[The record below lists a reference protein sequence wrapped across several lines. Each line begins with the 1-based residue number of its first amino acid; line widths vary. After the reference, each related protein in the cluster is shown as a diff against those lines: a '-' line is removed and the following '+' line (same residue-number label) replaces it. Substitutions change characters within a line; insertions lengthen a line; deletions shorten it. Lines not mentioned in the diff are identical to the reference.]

1 MARSKNLDPVHMLQ
15 HSYDEDVEAFKVKL
29 ADTEMAMELSADDG
43 DSVLTFK
50 PMLVIDAKMDE
61 LLDSAKYSKICIY
74 EDEVI
79 LSLLKEDGMLLHKL
93 TMIKGQV
100 IDILSPKFSVN
111 KDCTIVLKG

>member
-15 HSYDEDVEAFKVKL
+15 HSYDEDVEAFKV
-29 ADTEMAMELSADDG
+29 SADDG

-93 TMIKGQV
+93 TMVKGQV